1 MNYINMLNGMVKSQ
15 QEETKNLIMVKASE
29 SRYFIKLQTA
39 VGIINKSL
47 KTHID
52 IWEEEIKMGGFLNI
66 YYRNLVLKRAYNIC
80 EKLRKNFYGYKVN
93 SSDLK
98 KVDTIASATYRAIA
112 DSTERMP
119 KNCKRPKNSVNAEIE
134 ENTLPKDFLSTF
146 CIVMYSIKYLE
157 QLEPTIKK
165 YGLEKDINTLKNLFS
180 KYEKFIENEIIV
192 TSEFETFEEYKNFV
206 EKVAFDNKK
215 DKLMNNIKIYKK
227 RKHIE

>member
-1 MNYINMLNGMVKSQ
+1 MNYINILNDIVKKQ

-29 SRYFIKLQTA
+29 SRYFIKLQTTI
-39 VGIINKSL
+39 GIISKSL

-52 IWEEEIKMGGFLNI
+52 IWEEEIKNGGFLNI
-66 YYRNLVLKRAYNIC
+66 YYRNLVLKRTYNIC
-80 EKLRKNFYGYKVN
+80 EKLIKKFYGYKVN
-93 SSDLK
+93 FNDLK
-98 KVDTIASATYRAIA
+98 KVDSIAGATYRAIA

-134 ENTLPKDFLSTF
+134 ENTLPKDFLNTF

-180 KYEKFIENEIIV
+180 RYEKFIEDEIIV
-192 TSEFETFEEYKNFV
+192 TSEFETLEEYKNFI
-206 EKVAFDNKK
+206 EKIAFNSRK
-215 DKLMNNIKIYKK
+215 DKILKEIEIYKK
-227 RKHIE
+227 RKKIA